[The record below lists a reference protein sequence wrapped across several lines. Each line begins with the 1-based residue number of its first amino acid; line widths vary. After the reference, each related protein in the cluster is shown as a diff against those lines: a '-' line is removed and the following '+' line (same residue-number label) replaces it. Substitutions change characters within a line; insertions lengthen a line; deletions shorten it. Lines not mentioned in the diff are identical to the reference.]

1 MAADTR
7 RERERGE
14 RRERRERRE
23 REETE
28 GVAAAMMTGLGMQL
42 GTKRGLAT
50 TTRGKRSGVTFGIQ
64 YR

>member
-1 MAADTR
+1 
-7 RERERGE
+7 
-14 RRERRERRE
+14 
-23 REETE
+23 
-28 GVAAAMMTGLGMQL
+28 MMTGLGMQL